1 MNGFRRFAKP
11 AATRPT
17 NKAPAANFG
26 GLVLHE
32 EVYAPEA
39 PSRLSANVAVYRVAE
54 PKVVND
60 GATHPLSGVDALT
73 LEYPDGSHDAE
84 AAHARR
90 PRRCAARR
98 AAVDGRH

>member
-1 MNGFRRFAKP
+1 MRARIMR

-39 PSRLSANVAVYRVAE
+39 PSRLRASRVTFT
-54 PKVVND
+54 PGGMTTVS
-60 GATHPLSGVDALT
+60 P
-73 LEYPDGSHDAE
+73 GS
-84 AAHARR
+84 RMCTSS
-90 PRRCAARR
+90 PR
-98 AAVDGRH
+98 VW